1 MTREQKIAYAMNDLE
16 VEEHCQCGID
26 KSGKWSEE
34 LFEEFGCTCRDNFL
48 LSIKGD
54 SHAKD

>member
-1 MTREQKIAYAMNDLE
+1 MNIEQW

-48 LSIKGD
+48 LSIAELTD
-54 SHAKD
+54 CTEE